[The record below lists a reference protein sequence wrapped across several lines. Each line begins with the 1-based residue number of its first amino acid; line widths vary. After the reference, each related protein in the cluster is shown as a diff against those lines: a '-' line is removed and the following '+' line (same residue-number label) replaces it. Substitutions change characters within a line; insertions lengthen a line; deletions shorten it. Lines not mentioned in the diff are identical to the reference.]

1 MSVRKTKPELYEEI
15 RQLRKE
21 LRKVQIQAE
30 KNNIFVPWRLKT
42 IEVDTEEKIF
52 KVNGENFGMGCT
64 GFVISCDGPGLFNIR
79 MDIDTTVRYI
89 HYENNEIVSD
99 RQGVP
104 HTSVWTDNLQKGS
117 NQLGDPFNDSGK
129 C

>member
-30 KNNIFVPWRLKT
+30 KNNIFIPRRLKT

-52 KVNGENFGMGCT
+52 KVNGENFGMGCP
-64 GFVISCDGPGLFNIR
+64 GFSISCDGPGLFDIR
-79 MDIDTTVRYI
+79 MELDTTVRYV

-99 RQGVP
+99 KTGVP
-104 HTSVWTDNLQKGS
+104 HSGVWTDNLQKG
-117 NQLGDPFNDSGK
+117 GDQFNDSIDDSGK
-129 C
+129 D

>member
-21 LRKVQIQAE
+21 LRKVQVQAE
-30 KNNIFVPWRLKT
+30 KNNVYVPRRLKT

-52 KVNGENFGMGCT
+52 KVNGENFGVGCT
-64 GFVISCDGPGLFNIR
+64 GFTICCNGPGLFDIQ
-79 MDIDTTVRYI
+79 MDIDATVRYI
-89 HYENNEIVSD
+89 HYEDNEIVSD

-104 HTSVWTDNLQKGS
+104 HTGVWTDNLQKS
-117 NQLGDPFNDSGK
+117 SDQLGDPLDDSGK